1 MKKIILFII
10 ILLTF
15 SGCSVQDEYFKLEC
29 KKVVKTT
36 DIADKIKKLITYN
49 NHDVVTNV
57 IITRTFT
64 TKNDDGKDI
73 IKNIKESME
82 DYNNDLIS
90 AAIKVSI
97 KEDTENKYKVV
108 YYLDVENMTDLEL
121 DTLDVDKDWLKYQK
135 KLDSDNLKCQRKK

>member
-15 SGCSVQDEYFKLEC
+15 SGCSVQDEYFKSEC

-135 KLDSDNLKCQRKK
+135 KLESDNLKCQRKK

>member
-1 MKKIILFII
+1 
-10 ILLTF
+10 
-15 SGCSVQDEYFKLEC
+15 
-29 KKVVKTT
+29 
-36 DIADKIKKLITYN
+36 
-49 NHDVVTNV
+49 
-57 IITRTFT
+57 
-64 TKNDDGKDI
+64 
-73 IKNIKESME
+73 ME

-135 KLDSDNLKCQRKK
+135 KLESDNLKCQRKK